1 MPNPISDIFKNF
13 MHEKTP
19 SVVGVDIGS
28 SAIKVVQ
35 IKRKKG
41 KAVLETYGE
50 LALGPYAGTEI
61 GRSTNLP
68 PEKIAEAI
76 LDIFK
81 ESNITTTNSGVSI
94 PMRSSMVSLIKIP
107 STNAK
112 QIDQM
117 VPIEARKYIPVPIAE
132 VALSWSVIPTDR
144 DMTEED
150 REKNRN
156 VPMSEVLMVAVHNDV
171 IGNYKTL
178 AEKAN
183 LNVGFFEIE
192 MFSAIRAVIDI
203 GDPASVMIFDM
214 GAGVTKV
221 YIVEHGVIKE
231 SHMINRGSQD
241 ITLGISTALSVTID
255 YAERLKRNY
264 GSNGEREDKE
274 IAEIIT
280 ITTESVFNEANSVL
294 LNYQKK
300 NNKNVTKIILT
311 GGGVMLKGFLQKAVI
326 HFQTETVYGDPFSKV
341 EIPAFLREI
350 LKATGS
356 EFSVA
361 MGLALRKL
369 QEMD

>member
-156 VPMSEVLMVAVHNDV
+156 VPMSEL
-171 IGNYKTL
+171 
-178 AEKAN
+178 
-183 LNVGFFEIE
+183 
-192 MFSAIRAVIDI
+192 
-203 GDPASVMIFDM
+203 
-214 GAGVTKV
+214 
-221 YIVEHGVIKE
+221 
-231 SHMINRGSQD
+231 Q
-241 ITLGISTALSVTID
+241 
-255 YAERLKRNY
+255 
-264 GSNGEREDKE
+264 
-274 IAEIIT
+274 
-280 ITTESVFNEANSVL
+280 NSC
-294 LNYQKK
+294 
-300 NNKNVTKIILT
+300 
-311 GGGVMLKGFLQKAVI
+311 
-326 HFQTETVYGDPFSKV
+326 
-341 EIPAFLREI
+341 
-350 LKATGS
+350 
-356 EFSVA
+356 
-361 MGLALRKL
+361 
-369 QEMD
+369 